1 MNALLN
7 RRRSS
12 RRFTSRALAL
22 QDLSAIAWAAQ
33 GVTDGGKRI
42 VPSAHALYG
51 LTLTAIIGSVDGDTL
66 PAGIYTYKPET
77 HTLVAVVDGDHR
89 EAVARTTLADR
100 EWLGRAPVIFL
111 LSGDLGAANHHF
123 KEQPPRGLRGQRY
136 LWIEAG
142 HVSQNVY
149 LAATEAGLG
158 AVLVAGFDDDQLL
171 GLTPAVVPAGNHP
184 LALLALGYP
193 DSNFA

>member
-1 MNALLN
+1 M
-7 RRRSS
+7 
-12 RRFTSRALAL
+12 
-22 QDLSAIAWAAQ
+22 I
-33 GVTDGGKRI
+33 
-42 VPSAHALYG
+42 PSAHALYG
-51 LTLTAIIGSVDGDTL
+51 LTLTAIVGNVDGDTL

-100 EWLGRAPVIFL
+100 DWLGKAAVMFL
-111 LSGDLGAANHHF
+111 LSGDLGAATHHF
-123 KEQPPRGLRGQRY
+123 KEQPPPGLRGQRY

-171 GLTPAVVPAGNHP
+171 GLTPAVVPAGTHP
-184 LALLALGYP
+184 LALLALGHP
-193 DSNFA
+193 NSD